1 MILIVLLLIIF
12 FLKYF
17 GKESFICDNEI
28 KIPIEKSNIE
38 TAKKK
43 LQEYIT
49 KFNNSLQAIR
59 DKQGEIF
66 TKNNI
71 LKELLL
77 DVNDKYNIILQE
89 NDDVTNKLNTTNI
102 KENLCYDSNNIKLTA
117 IRNIYS

>member
-1 MILIVLLLIIF
+1 MILIVLLLMIF
-12 FLKYF
+12 FFKYF

-43 LQEYIT
+43 LEEYVI
-49 KFNNSLQAIR
+49 KFNNSLQSIR

-77 DVNDKYNIILQE
+77 DVKDQYNTILQDY
-89 NDDVTNKLNTTNI
+89 DDVTSKLNTTII
-102 KENLCYDSNNIKLTA
+102 KEKTCSNSNNIQLAA

>member
-1 MILIVLLLIIF
+1 MILIVLLLMIF
-12 FLKYF
+12 FFKYF

-43 LQEYIT
+43 LEEYVI
-49 KFNNSLQAIR
+49 KFNNSLQGIR

-77 DVNDKYNIILQE
+77 DVKDQYNTILQDY
-89 NDDVTNKLNTTNI
+89 DDVTSKLNTTI
-102 KENLCYDSNNIKLTA
+102 VKEKTCSNSNNIQLSA

>member
-1 MILIVLLLIIF
+1 MILIVLLLMIF
-12 FLKYF
+12 FFKYF

-49 KFNNSLQAIR
+49 KFNNSLQGIR

-71 LKELLL
+71 LKELLI
-77 DVNDKYNIILQE
+77 DVKDQYNAILQDY
-89 NDDVTNKLNTTNI
+89 DDVTSKLNTTII
-102 KENLCYDSNNIKLTA
+102 KEKTCSDSNNIQLSAT
-117 IRNIYS
+117 RNIYS

>member
-1 MILIVLLLIIF
+1 MILIVLLLMIF
-12 FLKYF
+12 FFKYF

-43 LQEYIT
+43 LEEYII
-49 KFNNSLQAIR
+49 KFNNSLQSIR

-89 NDDVTNKLNTTNI
+89 NDDVINQINTTI
-102 KENLCYDSNNIKLTA
+102 VKENICYNSNNIKLAA

>member
-1 MILIVLLLIIF
+1 MILIVLLLMIF
-12 FLKYF
+12 FFKYF

-38 TAKKK
+38 NAKIK

-77 DVNDKYNIILQE
+77 DVNNKYNIILQE
-89 NDDVTNKLNTTNI
+89 NDDVTSKLNTIII
-102 KENLCYDSNNIKLTA
+102 KEKTSSNSNNIKLTA

>member
-12 FLKYF
+12 FFKYF

-38 TAKKK
+38 NAKKK
-43 LQEYIT
+43 LEEYVI
-49 KFNNSLQAIR
+49 KFNNSLQSIR

-66 TKNNI
+66 TKNNL

-77 DVNDKYNIILQE
+77 DVKDQYNTILQDY
-89 NDDVTNKLNTTNI
+89 DDVTNKLNTTII
-102 KENLCYDSNNIKLTA
+102 KEKTCSNSNNIQLSAT
-117 IRNIYS
+117 RNIYS

>member
-1 MILIVLLLIIF
+1 MLFLLIILF
-12 FLKYF
+12 FKYF

-43 LQEYIT
+43 LEEYII
-49 KFNNSLQAIR
+49 KFNNSLQSIR

-71 LKELLL
+71 LKELLI
-77 DVNDKYNIILQE
+77 DVKDQYNAILQDY
-89 NDDVTNKLNTTNI
+89 DDVTSKLNTTII
-102 KENLCYDSNNIKLTA
+102 KEKTSSNSNNIKLTA

>member
-1 MILIVLLLIIF
+1 MILIVLLLIILF
-12 FLKYF
+12 FKYF

-38 TAKKK
+38 SAKKK
-43 LQEYIT
+43 LEEYVI
-49 KFNNSLQAIR
+49 KFNNSLQGIR

-77 DVNDKYNIILQE
+77 DVKDQYNTILQDY
-89 NDDVTNKLNTTNI
+89 DDVTSKLNTTII
-102 KENLCYDSNNIKLTA
+102 KEKTCSESNNIQLSAT
-117 IRNIYS
+117 RNIYS

>member
-1 MILIVLLLIIF
+1 MILIVLLLMIF
-12 FLKYF
+12 FFKYF

-43 LQEYIT
+43 LEEYII
-49 KFNNSLQAIR
+49 KFNNSLQSIR

-89 NDDVTNKLNTTNI
+89 NDDVTSKLNTTII
-102 KENLCYDSNNIKLTA
+102 KEKICSNSNNIQLSA